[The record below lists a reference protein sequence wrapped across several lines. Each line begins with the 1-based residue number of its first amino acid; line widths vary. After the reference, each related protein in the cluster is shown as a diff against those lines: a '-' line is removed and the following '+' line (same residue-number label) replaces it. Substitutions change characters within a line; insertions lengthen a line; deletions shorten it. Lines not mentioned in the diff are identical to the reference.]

1 MESESTDDRY
11 YPTETVFF
19 TFSTINQTTNI
30 MEQNYEQ
37 EFMLSDEELMM
48 QVREHTADNAAIS
61 HLSDDDLWI
70 IFEIWDEYITNL
82 SELGEEDSDSDEVEI
97 DSDDF
102 YDYLMSEIEDNED
115 ADFALPKDDAIELIN
130 VWLAV
135 TSVDYDEVDDEE

>member
-1 MESESTDDRY
+1 
-11 YPTETVFF
+11 
-19 TFSTINQTTNI
+19 